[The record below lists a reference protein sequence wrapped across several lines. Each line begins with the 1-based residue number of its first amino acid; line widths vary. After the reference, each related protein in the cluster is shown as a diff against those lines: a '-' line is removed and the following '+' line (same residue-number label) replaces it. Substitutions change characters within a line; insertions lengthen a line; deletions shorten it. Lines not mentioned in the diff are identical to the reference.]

1 MRSKREYGIYLIAGK
16 EHQSCLDKV
25 VGDYDDVANAELKQI
40 EFKAQTMRIV
50 GGALLRLAFVIVIIN
65 VIINIVVNVVVN
77 VFVVVW

>member
-25 VGDYDDVANAELKQI
+25 IGDYDDVANAELKQI

-50 GGALLRLAFVIVIIN
+50 GGALFRLAVVIVIIN
-65 VIINIVVNVVVN
+65 VVVNVVVN